1 MTQQTPKN
9 RWFSPGVSDA
19 GSDWAV
25 HDQTEDF
32 GGPASYPRPWARGR
46 QPDASAYE
54 GSRVDPA
61 AYGIADDDGLRT
73 APGRARWHRAADVNW
88 QDRHEDGALRHRP
101 GAGGRV
107 AGVPREE
114 ERGYGGGYG
123 GGYGEPVHRSE
134 PVWPKGY
141 VRSDERIRDDVCM
154 RLAHDGHV
162 DLRDV
167 EVDVDGGVVTLRGA
181 ARERGEKHRIE
192 DIAEHV
198 MGVKDVRNELR
209 VR

>member
-1 MTQQTPKN
+1 MARERLKN
-9 RWFSPGVSDA
+9 PWYSPGVRDE

-32 GGPASYPRPWARGR
+32 GGPDSYPRPWAQGR
-46 QPDASAYE
+46 RPDASAYE
-54 GSRVDPA
+54 SSHVDPA
-61 AYGIADDDGLRT
+61 AYGIVDDDGLRT
-73 APGRARWHRAADVNW
+73 APGRQRWHRAADVNW
-88 QDRHEDGALRHRP
+88 QDRHEDGALRNRP

-107 AGVPREE
+107 AGMPQETG
-114 ERGYGGGYG
+114 RGYGDA
-123 GGYGEPVHRSE
+123 VHRSE

-141 VRSDERIRDDVCM
+141 VRADERIRDDVCI

-162 DLRDV
+162 DLREV
-167 EVDVDGGVVTLRGA
+167 EVDVADGVVTLRGTA
-181 ARERGEKHRIE
+181 HNRGEKHRIE

-198 MGVKDVRNELR
+198 MGVKDVHNELR